1 MTISRPDATISIDGQ
16 DLSLAESATATL
28 FVVSTSTLAHDR
40 ATLTLG
46 PGSPVLAVAPGARV
60 EVSLG
65 TSDLDAVFTGAVAR
79 VAHQPWG
86 TEVHALSASAALD
99 AVRVGRAFRDQS
111 IGDIVSN
118 LLAEGGVNAG
128 AIEGG
133 PTLPVFYADEGRSAW
148 RHLCRLAGLVL
159 AELTSDASG
168 AVNFRPPRSG
178 TADHTLRAG
187 AELLSWAVGRRNELA
202 AVPSVGPFSAA
213 SEQGADAWSLLHHD
227 PGGSGA
233 HHVHPLLRDRDIA
246 QVVDDA
252 TAVARSRAGDEGW
265 ATVMGDA
272 AIRAGDLVELESI
285 ERAAA
290 TYRVVTSRHEIGI
303 DGFVTTMR
311 LEGAS

>member
-1 MTISRPDATISIDGQ
+1 MTISRPDATVSIDGQ

-28 FVVSTSTLAHDR
+28 FVVSTTTLAHDR

-46 PGSPVLAVAPGARV
+46 PGSPVLDIGPDARV
-60 EVSLG
+60 EISIG
-65 TSDLDAVFTGAVAR
+65 TAELAAVFTGAVAR

-86 TEVHALSASAALD
+86 TEVHALSTSAALD
-99 AVRVGRAFRDQS
+99 AAHVGRAYLDRTA
-111 IGDIVSN
+111 GDIVGD
-118 LLAEGGVNAG
+118 LLGEAGVGVG
-128 AIEGG
+128 AVENG
-133 PTLPVFYADEGRSAW
+133 PALPIFYADEGRSAW
-148 RHLCRLAGLVL
+148 RHLCRLANLVL
-159 AELTSDASG
+159 AELTSDPSG
-168 AVNFRPPRSG
+168 AVNFRPARSG

-187 AELLSWAVGRRNELA
+187 AELLSWAVGRRNDLA

-233 HHVHPLLRDRDIA
+233 HRVHPLLRDRDIA
-246 QVVDDA
+246 QAVDDA
-252 TAVARSRAGDEGW
+252 TRASRDRAADEGW
-265 ATVMGDA
+265 ATVTGEA

-285 ERAAA
+285 ERAAS
-290 TYRVVTSRHEIGI
+290 TYRVVTARHEIGI